1 LSAADLSILLPA
13 LAAGLLVAAT
23 HVPLGAQVLSR
34 GIIFIDIAIAQLAG
48 LGVMMADFAGLE
60 AEGMGLAVQASALCA
75 ALAGALLLTW
85 TERRWPDVQEA
96 IIGVVFVLAATA
108 QILLLA
114 HNPHGGE
121 HLKDLLVGQ
130 ILWVSNTQLVV
141 VAVLTAAVLAVWFLA
156 AGRGGRILF
165 YLLFGISVTAS
176 VQLVGVYLVFA
187 TLIIPSLATR
197 QARRYR
203 MAKAYGVAALAYA
216 SGLFLSAWLDLPSG
230 AAVVWTLGLIGV
242 IVFALEG
249 GSAKGHF
256 EITRDA

>member
-1 LSAADLSILLPA
+1 VSGADLSILLPA

-48 LGVMMADFAGLE
+48 LGVMVADFAGLE
-60 AEGMGLAVQASALCA
+60 AESMGLAVQVSALGA

-85 TERRWPDVQEA
+85 TERRWPEVQEA

-114 HNPHGGE
+114 HNPHAGE

-130 ILWVSNTQLVV
+130 ILWVSNQQL
-141 VAVLTAAVLAVWFLA
+141 AVMGGLTAVVLAAWFLS
-156 AGRGGRILF
+156 AGRGGRLLF
-165 YLLFGISVTAS
+165 YLLFGVSVTAS

-187 TLIIPSLATR
+187 TLIIPALATR
-197 QARRYR
+197 DAARHRLL
-203 MAKAYGVAALAYA
+203 KAYLLAGVAYA
-216 SGLFLSAWLDLPSG
+216 IGLFLSAWLDLPSG
-230 AAVVWTLGLIGV
+230 AAVVWTLGAIGV
-242 IVFALEG
+242 VVFAVE
-249 GSAKGHF
+249 AADCK
-256 EITRDA
+256 RPAAPV